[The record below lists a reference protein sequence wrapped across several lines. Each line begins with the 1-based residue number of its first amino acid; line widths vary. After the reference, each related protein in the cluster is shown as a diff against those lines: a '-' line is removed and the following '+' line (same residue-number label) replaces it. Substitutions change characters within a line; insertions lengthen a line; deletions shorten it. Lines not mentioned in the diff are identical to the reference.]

1 VAKKNTGLGIDAFF
15 PPLAEEPTEPTEV
28 ESKPSKKRSR
38 PVSPKKKVA
47 SDRTQAKRVARSTA
61 SQRIDQEKGIPRR
74 TAWLRE
80 DHLDRL
86 EALKRKE
93 KARLRA
99 DPNKRVAVSTLIDE
113 AIERY
118 LDEME

>member
-1 VAKKNTGLGIDAFF
+1 MAKKRTGLGIDAFF
-15 PPLAEEPTEPTEV
+15 PPLAEEPVEPKPA

-38 PVSPKKKVA
+38 SVSPTKKQP
-47 SDRTQAKRVARSTA
+47 RAKRGAQ
-61 SQRIDQEKGIPRR
+61 SQTSPRQDRDEGIPRR

-118 LDEME
+118 LQEME

>member
-1 VAKKNTGLGIDAFF
+1 VAKKRTGLGINAFF
-15 PPLAEEPTEPTEV
+15 PPPEEEPIEP
-28 ESKPSKKRSR
+28 KPPVKRPRSVPPQKKAADQT
-38 PVSPKKKVA
+38 KKKKA
-47 SDRTQAKRVARSTA
+47 TA
-61 SQRIDQEKGIPRR
+61 SQATRRKAREKEIPRR

-118 LDEME
+118 LEEME